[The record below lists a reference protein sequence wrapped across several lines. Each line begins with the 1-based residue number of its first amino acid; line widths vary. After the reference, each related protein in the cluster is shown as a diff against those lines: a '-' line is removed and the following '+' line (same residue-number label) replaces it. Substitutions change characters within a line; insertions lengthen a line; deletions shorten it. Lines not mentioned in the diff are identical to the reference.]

1 MTNDSRISIIREEKA
16 PYGYST
22 SGSSTDLDYWI
33 QPSLNQQTLEPA
45 SHLIDGIY
53 IQTGS
58 HFDRLILKAYLVQE
72 FAAWEAASDEALI
85 LFEKELD

>member
-1 MTNDSRISIIREEKA
+1 MTNDSRISKVREEKA
-16 PYGYST
+16 PYGSST
-22 SGSSTDLDYWI
+22 SGSPTDLNYWI
-33 QPSLNQQTLEPA
+33 QPPLNQQTLEPA

-53 IQTGS
+53 IQTES
-58 HFDRLILKAYLVQE
+58 HFYLALKANLDQE